1 MAGYNRNRYQYETS
15 PRKLEPEYRPVKKK
29 YPKKSTATS
38 KKTTRKAL
46 KTNNKVREKVQIQ
59 EKYKAIIY
67 VLILFSILFAISYR
81 NAVIS
86 EKYSQIKNMKSNL
99 ATIQKENEQIEVNIE
114 SKTNLGTIEKEAKEK
129 LGMKKL
135 NDNQA
140 IYINLN
146 KQDYIESAADDVK
159 IEEEPNF
166 LQKIIRTIQDL
177 F

>member
-15 PRKLEPEYRPVKKK
+15 PRKLEPEYRPIKKK
-29 YPKKSTATS
+29 YPKKSTAKKIATAKRVKHTS
-38 KKTTRKAL
+38 KKA
-46 KTNNKVREKVQIQ
+46 KVQL
-59 EKYKAIIY
+59 EAKYKAIFY
-67 VLILFSILFAISYR
+67 VLVLFAILFAISYR

-86 EKYSQIKNMKSNL
+86 EKYSQIKGMKTNL
-99 ATIQKENEQIEVNIE
+99 AAIEKENEQLEVNIE

-135 NDNQA
+135 NDHQA

-146 KQDYIESAADDVK
+146 KQDYIESVADDVK

-166 LQKIIRTIQDL
+166 LQKMIQKIQDL

>member
-135 NDNQA
+135 DDHQA

-146 KQDYIESAADDVK
+146 KQDYIESTADDVK
-159 IEEEPNF
+159 IDEELNF
-166 LQKIIRTIQDL
+166 LQKIIQKIQDL